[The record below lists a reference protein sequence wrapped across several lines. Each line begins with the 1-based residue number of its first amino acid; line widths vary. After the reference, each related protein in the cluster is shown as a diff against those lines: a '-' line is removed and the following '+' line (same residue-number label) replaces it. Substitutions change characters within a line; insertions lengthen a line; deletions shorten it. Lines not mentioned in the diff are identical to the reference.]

1 MQPEGLN
8 LGQENNG
15 GNWRRWKGGLFHF
28 CLLGLIKKKMMIK
41 TEESVILE
49 GFDATLSREEDQK
62 LTKIM
67 RPRH

>member
-1 MQPEGLN
+1 ME
-8 LGQENNG
+8 EIRG
-15 GNWRRWKGGLFHF
+15 GGKGGLFHF
-28 CLLGLIKKKMMIK
+28 CLLGLIKKMMSK

-49 GFDATLSREEDQK
+49 GFDATLSREEDQE

>member
-1 MQPEGLN
+1 MEEIRGGGKEGLFN
-8 LGQENNG
+8 
-15 GNWRRWKGGLFHF
+15 F
-28 CLLGLIKKKMMIK
+28 CLLGLIIKMMIK

-49 GFDATLSREEDQK
+49 GFDATLSREKGQK